1 VSFVKFGA
9 CTLVTGAS
17 SGLGAAFARELASHG
32 NDLILIA
39 RREERLRALASELGE
54 RWGINVDVWPADLTD
69 AASLEAIAGRIEALP
84 GLELLVNNA
93 GVGGAGFFVEE
104 PPGAQ
109 QAMIALHVAATTR
122 LCRAALPGMTQRGMG
137 GIINVASL
145 AAFVSLPGSVLY
157 CATKAYIV
165 SLSRTLALETR
176 GSGVRVQALCPGF
189 IHTEFHDSLDRRR
202 FDPDRIPAFLWSTPE
217 DVVASSLDALERGK
231 AICVPGAQYRLI
243 YALARAGLAQPAL
256 SLAQRRRGRL

>member
-1 VSFVKFGA
+1 MIKFGA
-9 CTLVTGAS
+9 SSALITGAS
-17 SGLGAAFARELASHG
+17 SGLGAAFARELARRG
-32 NDLILIA
+32 VALILVA
-39 RREERLRALASELGE
+39 RREERLRMLASELSE
-54 RWGINVDVWPADLTD
+54 RWSVPAEVWPTDLTN

-84 GLELLVNNA
+84 ELGLLVNNA
-93 GVGGAGFFVEE
+93 GVGGAGFFIEE
-104 PPGAQ
+104 PPEAQ

-122 LCRAALPGMTQRGMG
+122 LSRAALPGMAERGAG

-145 AAFVSLPGSVLY
+145 AAFISLPGSALY
-157 CATKAYIV
+157 CATKAALV
-165 SLSRTLALETR
+165 TLTRALELETR

-202 FDPDRIPAFLWSTPE
+202 FDPERIPAFLWSSPE

-231 AICVPGAQYRLI
+231 VICVPGTQYRLI

-256 SLAQRRRGRL
+256 SLAQRTRGRL